1 MTNLTEQQAKALA
14 TFYDLSWSV
23 ACFYFED
30 APEDVP
36 EHRIETANHLVLGAA
51 RDLFAAF
58 PFLQLRKELSDDP
71 S

>member
-14 TFYDLSWSV
+14 TFYDLSRSV
-23 ACFYFED
+23 AYFYFED
-30 APEDVP
+30 APDDTP
-36 EHRIETANHLVLGAA
+36 EYRITTANHLVFGAT